1 VNKVSRHSFD
11 FILTLNLFYL
21 KLKKFDYQKSYLFEP
36 SYLTTLFVLIKIMV
50 N

>member
-21 KLKKFDYQKSYLFEP
+21 KLELFDYLI
-36 SYLTTLFVLIKIMV
+36 IKIGK
-50 N
+50 